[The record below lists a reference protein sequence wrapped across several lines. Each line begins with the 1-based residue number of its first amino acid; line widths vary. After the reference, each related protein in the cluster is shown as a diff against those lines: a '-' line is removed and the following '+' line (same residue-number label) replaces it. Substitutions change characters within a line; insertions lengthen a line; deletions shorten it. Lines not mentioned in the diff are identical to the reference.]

1 MDFEFSFRDIDK
13 VVKDVEDMYEKD
25 DTLSLD
31 LLDYFP
37 GVEEDEEDR
46 DFEVL
51 TEYDTDQNSYIRYDS
66 FITQ

>member
-37 GVEEDEEDR
+37 SVGEDEEDR
-46 DFEVL
+46 DFEVFA
-51 TEYDTDQNSYIRYDS
+51 EDDTDIE
-66 FITQ
+66 

>member
-51 TEYDTDQNSYIRYDS
+51 TEYDTD
-66 FITQ
+66 

>member
-31 LLDYFP
+31 ILDYFP
-37 GVEEDEEDR
+37 SVGEDEEDR
-46 DFEVL
+46 DFEVF
-51 TEYDTDQNSYIRYDS
+51 TEDDTEQNSYIQYD
-66 FITQ
+66 

>member
-31 LLDYFP
+31 ILDYFP
-37 GVEEDEEDR
+37 SVGEDEEDR
-46 DFEVL
+46 DFEIF
-51 TEYDTDQNSYIRYDS
+51 TEDDTE
-66 FITQ
+66 

>member
-1 MDFEFSFRDIDK
+1 MDFEFNFRDLDK

-37 GVEEDEEDR
+37 SVGEDEEDR
-46 DFEVL
+46 DFEVFA
-51 TEYDTDQNSYIRYDS
+51 EDDTDIE
-66 FITQ
+66 